1 MRKLITIATVL
12 SVLLALLG
20 TVWIVRAIGEKEE
33 ADTLLS
39 ESLNVEDLAMTED
52 GKLDPLKVAYANY
65 EKGDLVKAAKQYT
78 ELAESGDPVGQRNL
92 GFLYQRGHGV
102 NPDYEKAMMWY
113 SKAAEQGHRAAYNNI
128 GFLYVAGL
136 GVEKDFVQAHLWYTK
151 AVVAGSKEGK
161 RLRSVIQKKM
171 TDDQIAAAEKLEMES
186 GLKEGIF

>member
-12 SVLLALLG
+12 SVMVALLG
-20 TVWIVRAIGEKEE
+20 TVWIVRALGEKDA
-33 ADTLLS
+33 ADALFS
-39 ESLNVEDLAMTED
+39 ESRDVEDLARTDD
-52 GKLDPLKVAYANY
+52 GKIDPRKLAYANY
-65 EKGDLVKAAKQYT
+65 ERGELVKAAKQYQ
-78 ELAESGDPVGQRNL
+78 ELAENGDPVGQRNL

-102 NPDYEKAMMWY
+102 NRNNATAMMWY
-113 SKAAEQGHRAAYNNI
+113 LKAAEQGHRAAYNNI

-136 GVEKDFVQAHLWYTK
+136 GVEQDFVQAHLWYTK

-171 TDDQIAAAEKLEMES
+171 TDDQVAAAEKLEMES

>member
-12 SVLLALLG
+12 SVMVALLG

-39 ESLNVEDLAMTED
+39 ESLNAEDLATTED
-52 GKLDPLKVAYANY
+52 GKVDPLKVAYANY
-65 EKGDLVKAAKQYT
+65 EKGDLVKAAKQYR

-102 NPDYEKAMMWY
+102 NPDYKKAMMWY